1 MTAPAPTA
9 RPPQVALL
17 LAAAGLAAILYSSF
31 CTVPG
36 VQWNA
41 PRLAPAFAIA
51 EGLNPYATRAS
62 AAHLG
67 WIYGPVFPLWSLPA
81 TLAGN
86 LTASFLVWAAL
97 NLCAVAFPAWLIL
110 RELAPGRA
118 AWVWFGAL
126 LVGNEITWT
135 QLFTIHVDGL
145 CVGLGLLACW
155 SLRRATVRP
164 AGRWL
169 HLAALCLAFAV
180 WTKQVALALVPAVLV
195 WAWLAGHRALA
206 GRLLLWFTAYAG
218 LLALLFFA
226 WFGGEELLFNLW
238 YLPSRLPWK
247 DGAGIAAELLRVPA
261 TGWTWLVLLLLL
273 LAWPAPGPDSR
284 PDPAG
289 GDLARLLAWVAAFHL
304 PLGMVAGFKVAAGLN
319 SLHSLHYALPLLAAA
334 AANWHRHG
342 VTRPWLGA
350 VAAAVLL
357 VAVGQGIRITV
368 REHSAW
374 TLYRGQEEALRF
386 ARENPGRAYLPW
398 NPLVTIITERRIYP
412 FDDALLCL
420 HRADL
425 APAPATVRAALP
437 VRPIILYPDPV
448 QSRFMLGYFP
458 ATQP

>member
-9 RPPQVALL
+9 RPMQVALL
-17 LAAAGLAAILYSSF
+17 LGAAGLAAILYSSF

-51 EGLNPYATRAS
+51 EGLNPYATRES
-62 AAHLG
+62 AAQLG
-67 WIYGPVFPLWSLPA
+67 WTYGPVFPLWSWPA
-81 TLAGN
+81 TLPGN

-135 QLFTIHVDGL
+135 QLFTVHVDGL
-145 CVGLGLLACW
+145 CVGLGLLAGW
-155 SLRRATVRP
+155 SLRRAAVQP
-164 AGRWL
+164 SLRWL
-169 HLAALCLAFAV
+169 HLAALAMALAV
-180 WTKQVALALVPAVLV
+180 WTKQVALSLLPALAG
-195 WAWLAGHRALA
+195 WAWAAGHRALA

-238 YLPSRLPWK
+238 LFPSRSPWK
-247 DGAGIAAELLRVPA
+247 DGAGIMSELLRLPV
-261 TGWTWLVLLLLL
+261 TGWPWLVLLAALLV
-273 LAWPAPGPDSR
+273 WPAKAPP
-284 PDPAG
+284 PAVPAG
-289 GDLARLLAWVAAFHL
+289 GGLGRLLVWVALFHL
-304 PLGMVAGFKVAAGLN
+304 PLGLAASLKGAGGLN

-334 AANWHRHG
+334 AADWHRRSG
-342 VTRPWLGA
+342 TRPWLGA

-357 VAVGQGIRITV
+357 AAVGQGLRITV

-386 ARENPGRAYLPW
+386 ARENTGRAYLPW

-420 HRADL
+420 HRANL
-425 APAPATVRAALP
+425 APSPAVVRAALP
-437 VRPIILYPDPV
+437 ARPIILYPEPV
-448 QSRFMLGYFP
+448 QSRFALSYFP
-458 ATQP
+458 PSQP

>member
-1 MTAPAPTA
+1 MTAPAPSA
-9 RPPQVALL
+9 RPLQVALL

-41 PRLAPAFAIA
+41 PRLAPAFALA
-51 EGLNPYATRAS
+51 EGLNPYATRES

-67 WIYGPVFPLWSLPA
+67 WTYGPVFPLWSLPA
-81 TLAGN
+81 SFADN
-86 LTASFLVWAAL
+86 LTASFLIWAAL
-97 NLCAVAFPAWLIL
+97 NLGAVALPAWLIL

-155 SLRRATVRP
+155 SIRRAAVQP
-164 AGRWL
+164 AARWL
-169 HLAALCLAFAV
+169 HLAAVCLALAV
-180 WTKQVALALVPAVLV
+180 WTKQVALSLVPGVLV

-206 GRLLLWFTAYAG
+206 GRLLLWFTVYGG
-218 LLALLFFA
+218 LHALLFFA

-238 YLPSRLPWK
+238 LFPSRSPWK
-247 DGAGIAAELLRVPA
+247 DGAGIAAELLRLPV
-261 TGWTWLVLLLLL
+261 TGWTWLVILALV
-273 LAWPAPGPDSR
+273 LAWPVKHPGALTLS
-284 PDPAG
+284 G
-289 GDLARLLAWVAAFHL
+289 GDLPRLLAWVAVFHL
-304 PLGMVAGFKVAAGLN
+304 PLGLAASIKGAGGLN

-334 AANWHRHG
+334 AARWHQRNG
-342 VTRPWLGA
+342 TRPWLGT
-350 VAAAVLL
+350 VAAVGLL
-357 VAVGQGIRITV
+357 LAVGQGLRTTV

-386 ARENPGRAYLPW
+386 ARDNPGRAYLPW

-420 HRADL
+420 HRANL
-425 APAPATVRAALP
+425 APAPAVVRAALP
-437 VRPIILYPDPV
+437 ARPIILYPDPV
-448 QSRFMLGYFP
+448 QSRFALGYFP
-458 ATQP
+458 PSQP